1 MGRPK
6 RGEQFSCD
14 EVGIAHVVQRCVR
27 RAFLAGIDQATGKDY
42 SFRREWIRR
51 RMELLA
57 SVFGLDLLSYAVM
70 SNHLHLILRTRPDVV
85 ETWSDEEVA
94 LRWLRLFPGKRLEEH
109 LGEPTDA
116 DLEQV
121 LNTPGRVALLR
132 KRLSDVSWFMKSLSE
147 PIARLA
153 NKQDECTGR
162 FWEGRFKAQKI
173 VDEAGLLA
181 CAMYVDLNPVR
192 AAMAESPESSQFTSA
207 YDRIRAT
214 HGEQQ
219 IAAADEAVVPE
230 AAKPQEQVDLER
242 RLSEAKQAG
251 RDTATKRL
259 SRQLERLLDK
269 LRQQRAE
276 QLRRLEAD
284 AWLAPLELNERGRPS
299 PKASR
304 DGVRASNK
312 GFLSMSLTDYLNLLD
327 WTGRQRQAD
336 KRGNIPSH
344 LAPIM
349 DRLGIAPGMWADLV
363 WNFNRYFGRSRAAGS
378 PDGLKAEAQQSHR
391 YWIPGQRTV
400 AGCFA

>member
-1 MGRPK
+1 
-6 RGEQFSCD
+6 
-14 EVGIAHVVQRCVR
+14 
-27 RAFLAGIDQATGKDY
+27 
-42 SFRREWIRR
+42 
-51 RMELLA
+51 MELLA

-116 DLEQV
+116 DLEHV

-192 AAMAESPESSQFTSA
+192 AAMADAPESSQFTSA

-214 HGEQQ
+214 HGERQV
-219 IAAADEAVVPE
+219 AATDEVVLDE
-230 AAKPQEQVDLER
+230 EEKPQEQLDLER
-242 RLSEAKQAG
+242 RLGEAKQAG
-251 RDTATKRL
+251 RDAAAKRL
-259 SRQLERLLDK
+259 GRQLERLLDM

-276 QLRRLEAD
+276 QLRRVEAD

-312 GFLSMSLTDYLNLLD
+312 GFLSMSLTDYLKLLD
-327 WTGRQRQAD
+327 WTGRQRQPD
-336 KRGNIPSH
+336 KRGTIPSH

-349 DRLGIAPGMWADLV
+349 ERLGIAPGMWADLV

-391 YWIPGQRTV
+391 YFIPGQRQV
-400 AGCFA
+400 ASCFA

>member
-132 KRLSDVSWFMKSLSE
+132 KRLSDVSWFIGGINS
-147 PIARLA
+147 
-153 NKQDECTGR
+153 
-162 FWEGRFKAQKI
+162 
-173 VDEAGLLA
+173 
-181 CAMYVDLNPVR
+181 
-192 AAMAESPESSQFTSA
+192 
-207 YDRIRAT
+207 AT
-214 HGEQQ
+214 HVF
-219 IAAADEAVVPE
+219 D
-230 AAKPQEQVDLER
+230 
-242 RLSEAKQAG
+242 AG
-251 RDTATKRL
+251 D
-259 SRQLERLLDK
+259 
-269 LRQQRAE
+269 
-276 QLRRLEAD
+276 
-284 AWLAPLELNERGRPS
+284 W
-299 PKASR
+299 
-304 DGVRASNK
+304 DG
-312 GFLSMSLTDYLNLLD
+312 
-327 WTGRQRQAD
+327 
-336 KRGNIPSH
+336 
-344 LAPIM
+344 
-349 DRLGIAPGMWADLV
+349 
-363 WNFNRYFGRSRAAGS
+363 
-378 PDGLKAEAQQSHR
+378 
-391 YWIPGQRTV
+391 
-400 AGCFA
+400 

>member
-162 FWEGRFKAQKI
+162 FWEGRFKCQRLL
-173 VDEAGLLA
+173 DEQAVLS
-181 CAMYVDLNPVR
+181 AMVYVDLNPIR
-192 AAMAESPESSQFTSA
+192 AAMASDLESSDYTS
-207 YDRIRAT
+207 IQ
-214 HGEQQ
+214 H
-219 IAAADEAVVPE
+219 
-230 AAKPQEQVDLER
+230 
-242 RLSEAKQAG
+242 RLRE
-251 RDTATKRL
+251 TA
-259 SRQLERLLDK
+259 ERLGDVDK
-269 LRQQRAE
+269 LLQ
-276 QLRRLEAD
+276 
-284 AWLAPLELNERGRPS
+284 P
-299 PKASR
+299 
-304 DGVRASNK
+304 
-312 GFLSMSLTDYLNLLD
+312 
-327 WTGRQRQAD
+327 
-336 KRGNIPSH
+336 
-344 LAPIM
+344 
-349 DRLGIAPGMWADLV
+349 
-363 WNFNRYFGRSRAAGS
+363 
-378 PDGLKAEAQQSHR
+378 
-391 YWIPGQRTV
+391 V
-400 AGCFA
+400 AGVPG